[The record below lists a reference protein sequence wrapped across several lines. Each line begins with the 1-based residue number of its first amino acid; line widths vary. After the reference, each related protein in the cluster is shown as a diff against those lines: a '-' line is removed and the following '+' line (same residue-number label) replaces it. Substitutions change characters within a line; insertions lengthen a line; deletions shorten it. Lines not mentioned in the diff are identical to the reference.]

1 MNRLHRWLCRS
12 ALWKRALERKL
23 LPWALDGVALGD
35 AVLEIGPG
43 PGLTTDVLRARVPRI
58 TALEIDPRLAAAL
71 ARRLTGSNVRV
82 VEGDA
87 SRMPFEDRTFSS
99 VVSLT
104 MLHHVA
110 SAALQDRVFGQAYR
124 VLRPG
129 GVFAGTD
136 NTPSLGFR
144 LLHVGD
150 TMVTVDPDALATRL
164 EAAGFGDVVIGRAK
178 GRFRFRARRAGP
190 REG

>member
-12 ALWKRALERKL
+12 AAWKRALERTL

-35 AVLEIGPG
+35 DVLEIGPG
-43 PGLTTDVLRARVPRI
+43 PGLTTDLLRARVARM
-58 TALEIDPRLAAAL
+58 TALEIDARLATAL
-71 ARRLTGSNVRV
+71 SRRLAGSNVRV

-87 SRMPFEDRTFSS
+87 TRMPFDDGAFSS

-104 MLHHVA
+104 MLHHVP
-110 SAALQDRVFGQAYR
+110 SPALQDRVFGQAFR

-136 NTPSLGFR
+136 STPSLAFR

-150 TMVTVDPDALATRL
+150 TMVTVDPGALAARH
-164 EAAGFGDVVIGRAK
+164 EAAR
-178 GRFRFRARRAGP
+178 
-190 REG
+190 